1 MFRSRDSAILY
12 LQTAMIE
19 SVLTVLIIAGSGFLF
34 AYWFRYTCLL
44 IVSAKTSRDYAADV
58 ATANQLGFL
67 EVQAQLRAE
76 GQPDLERLHASLDRD
91 YALIT
96 YLIQHASGTQGESL
110 LEDRMLQVNYRL
122 MGAWYNVSRRFSAEM
137 GRRAL
142 DEMSLVIAHFAN
154 AMGERAA
161 CGSAA

>member
-1 MFRSRDSAILY
+1 
-12 LQTAMIE
+12 MIE

-44 IVSAKTSRDYAADV
+44 IVSAKTTQDYAAEV

-96 YLIQHASGTQGESL
+96 YLIQHASGTQGES
-110 LEDRMLQVNYRL
+110 RL
-122 MGAWYNVSRRFSAEM
+122 RGP
-137 GRRAL
+137 
-142 DEMSLVIAHFAN
+142 D
-154 AMGERAA
+154 AA
-161 CGSAA
+161 SEL